1 MQTAQLMQE
10 IFKLPLDK
18 KFFVVEQT
26 LKSIKSEEGN
36 KHLAIAAEVMYD
48 DYTND
53 KELTAFTI
61 LDFENF
67 YEARGSLACGS

>member
-26 LKSIKSEEGN
+26 LKSIKIEGGN
-36 KHLAIAAEVMYD
+36 KHLAVAAEIMYE
-48 DYTND
+48 DYMND
-53 KELTAFTI
+53 KELTAFSI
-61 LDFENF
+61 L
-67 YEARGSLACGS
+67 

>member
-18 KFFVVEQT
+18 KFFVMEQT

-36 KHLAIAAEVMYD
+36 KHLAVAAEIIYD
-48 DYTND
+48 EYMND
-53 KELTAFTI
+53 KKLTAFTKI
-61 LDFENF
+61 
-67 YEARGSLACGS
+67 

>member
-1 MQTAQLMQE
+1 MKIMQTSQLMQE

-36 KHLAIAAEVMYD
+36 RHLAVAAEIMYE
-48 DYTND
+48 DYMND
-53 KELTAFTI
+53 KELTAFSI
-61 LDFENF
+61 I
-67 YEARGSLACGS
+67 

>member
-36 KHLAIAAEVMYD
+36 RHLAMAADALLY

-53 KELTAFTI
+53 KELTSFTA
-61 LDFENF
+61 LDFEEF
-67 YEARGSLACGS
+67 YEAR

>member
-26 LKSIKSEEGN
+26 LKSIKLEEGN
-36 KHLAIAAEVMYD
+36 RHLAVAAEVLYD
-48 DYTND
+48 DYDND
-53 KELTAFTI
+53 KELTSFTA
-61 LDFENF
+61 LDFEEF
-67 YEARGSLACGS
+67 YEAR

>member
-1 MQTAQLMQE
+1 MQTSQLMQE

-36 KHLAIAAEVMYD
+36 KHLSVAAEIMYE
-48 DYTND
+48 DYMND
-53 KELTAFTI
+53 KELTAFTV

-67 YEARGSLACGS
+67 YEAR

>member
-26 LKSIKSEEGN
+26 LKSIKLDEGN
-36 KHLAIAAEVMYD
+36 KRLTMAAEALYH

-53 KELTAFTI
+53 KELTSFTL
-61 LDFENF
+61 LDFEEF
-67 YEARGSLACGS
+67 YEAR

>member
-1 MQTAQLMQE
+1 MQTSQLMQE

-36 KHLAIAAEVMYD
+36 RHLAVAAEIMYE
-48 DYTND
+48 DYITD
-53 KELTAFTI
+53 KELTAFTV
-61 LDFENF
+61 LDFKI
-67 YEARGSLACGS
+67 

>member
-18 KFFVVEQT
+18 RFFVVEQT

-36 KHLAIAAEVMYD
+36 RHLAVAVEIMYE
-48 DYTND
+48 DYMTD
-53 KELTAFTI
+53 KELTAFTV

-67 YEARGSLACGS
+67 YEAR

>member
-36 KHLAIAAEVMYD
+36 RHLSMAADALFD

-53 KELTAFTI
+53 KELTSST
-61 LDFENF
+61 L
-67 YEARGSLACGS
+67 L

>member
-26 LKSIKSEEGN
+26 LKSIKLEEGN
-36 KHLAIAAEVMYD
+36 RHLVMAAEALYD
-48 DYTND
+48 DYNNA
-53 KELTAFTI
+53 KELTSFTA
-61 LDFENF
+61 LDFEEF
-67 YEARGSLACGS
+67 YEAR

>member
-36 KHLAIAAEVMYD
+36 RHLAVAAEIMYD
-48 DYTND
+48 DYMND
-53 KELTAFTI
+53 KELTAF
-61 LDFENF
+61 
-67 YEARGSLACGS
+67 SLI

>member
-1 MQTAQLMQE
+1 MQTSQLMQE

-36 KHLAIAAEVMYD
+36 RHLAVAAEIMYE
-48 DYTND
+48 DYMND
-53 KELTAFTI
+53 KELTAFSI
-61 LDFENF
+61 I
-67 YEARGSLACGS
+67 

>member
-36 KHLAIAAEVMYD
+36 MHLAVAAEIMYD
-48 DYTND
+48 DYMND
-53 KELTAFTI
+53 KELTAF
-61 LDFENF
+61 
-67 YEARGSLACGS
+67 SLI

>member
-1 MQTAQLMQE
+1 MKTAQLMQE
-10 IFKLPLDK
+10 ICKLPLDK

-36 KHLAIAAEVMYD
+36 KHLAVAADALFD

-53 KELTAFTI
+53 KSLTAFTS
-61 LDFENF
+61 LDFEEF
-67 YEARGSLACGS
+67 YEAR

>member
-26 LKSIKSEEGN
+26 LKSIKSEESN
-36 KHLAIAAEVMYD
+36 KRLAVAAEALYD
-48 DYTND
+48 DYMND
-53 KELTAFTI
+53 KELTAFTS
-61 LDFENF
+61 LDFEDF
-67 YEARGSLACGS
+67 YEAR

>member
-36 KHLAIAAEVMYD
+36 KHLAFAADALFD

-53 KELTAFTI
+53 KELISFTA
-61 LDFENF
+61 LDFEEF
-67 YEARGSLACGS
+67 YEAR

>member
-36 KHLAIAAEVMYD
+36 KRLAVAAEIMYD
-48 DYTND
+48 EYMND
-53 KELTAFTI
+53 KELTAF
-61 LDFENF
+61 
-67 YEARGSLACGS
+67 SLI

>member
-36 KHLAIAAEVMYD
+36 NHLAVAAEIMYE
-48 DYTND
+48 DYMND
-53 KELTAFTI
+53 KELTAFTA

-67 YEARGSLACGS
+67 YEAR

>member
-1 MQTAQLMQE
+1 MQE

-36 KHLAIAAEVMYD
+36 RHLAVAAEVMYG

-53 KELTAFTI
+53 KELTAFTG

-67 YEARGSLACGS
+67 YEAR

>member
-26 LKSIKSEEGN
+26 LKSIKLDEVN
-36 KHLAIAAEVMYD
+36 KHLTMAAETLFD

-53 KELTAFTI
+53 KELTSFTV
-61 LDFENF
+61 LDFEEF
-67 YEARGSLACGS
+67 YEAR

>member
-26 LKSIKSEEGN
+26 LKSIKSDEGN
-36 KHLAIAAEVMYD
+36 RHLAVAAEIMYD

-53 KELTAFTI
+53 KELTAFTA

-67 YEARGSLACGS
+67 YEAR

>member
-36 KHLAIAAEVMYD
+36 KHLAVAAEIMYE
-48 DYTND
+48 DYMND
-53 KELTAFTI
+53 KELTAFSI
-61 LDFENF
+61 L
-67 YEARGSLACGS
+67 

>member
-36 KHLAIAAEVMYD
+36 KHLAVASDVVFD

-53 KELTAFTI
+53 KELTSFTA
-61 LDFENF
+61 LD
-67 YEARGSLACGS
+67 L